1 MNTPMISMR
10 FAGATALLALGL
22 VACQSGP
29 TESEKAALVENA
41 RLKTEVQ
48 SRDSLIEDMTRS
60 FGDIEQN
67 LALIEDREKLLP
79 PGEASLSVDQRQRI
93 MRDIQLMNSLMKESR
108 DRVAE
113 LSGKLDRSKV
123 ESGSLRKKLKALD
136 AELAARDSAIT
147 LMKEELLAKDFKFE
161 EVNQRLNAFELEMAR
176 REATIEQLGNEM
188 HTAWYA
194 VGSAKELE
202 EKGVVKRDGGILGIG
217 RTTAL
222 NNAVASNSLSTID
235 TRSTERIPLQ
245 GKKVELVTEHPDGSY
260 EIVKEQEKLAY
271 LKIKDPDAFWRLSH
285 YMVAEV
291 R

>member
-1 MNTPMISMR
+1 MNTPIIPLR
-10 FAGATALLALGL
+10 LVGTAALVALGL

-29 TESEKAALVENA
+29 SESEKAALSDNA
-41 RLKTEVQ
+41 RLKNEVL

-67 LALIEDREKLLP
+67 LALLEDREKLVSP
-79 PGEASLSVDQRQRI
+79 DEASLTVDQRQRI

-108 DRVAE
+108 DRIAD
-113 LSGKLDRSKV
+113 LTKRLDRSTV

-136 AELAARDSAIT
+136 AELASRDSALT
-147 LMKEELLAKDFKFE
+147 LMKEELLAKDFKIE

-188 HTAWYA
+188 HTAYYA

-202 EKGVVKRDGGILGIG
+202 EKGVVKRDGGVLGIG
-217 RTTAL
+217 RSTQL
-222 NNAVASNSLSTID
+222 NSAVAGNSLSTID
-235 TRSTERIPLQ
+235 TRNTDRIPLA
-245 GKKVELVTEHPDGSY
+245 GKKVELVTDHPAGSY
-260 EIVKEQEKLAY
+260 EIVKEKDKLAY

-285 YMVAEV
+285 YLVAEV